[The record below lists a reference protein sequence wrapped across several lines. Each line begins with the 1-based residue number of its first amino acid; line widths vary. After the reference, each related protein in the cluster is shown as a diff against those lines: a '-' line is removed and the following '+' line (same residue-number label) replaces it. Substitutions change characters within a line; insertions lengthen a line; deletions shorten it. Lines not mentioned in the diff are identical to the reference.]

1 MGLVHTVG
9 VVLHPRR
16 ECGVAV
22 QTITGWARARDVTVL
37 GLEPEV
43 NGLDC
48 GTVAVDEAELLDR
61 AGLLVSLGGDG
72 TMLRAMR
79 LVLRRAA
86 AGLGGDV
93 RAPGFLAQGG

>member
-22 QTITGWARARDVTVL
+22 QTITGWAQTRDVTVL
-37 GLEPEV
+37 GLAPEV
-43 NGLDC
+43 SGLDC

-61 AGLLVSLGGDG
+61 AGLLGSLGGDG
-72 TMLRAMR
+72 TMRRAMR
-79 LVLRRAA
+79 LVQRRAA
-86 AGLGGDV
+86 PV
-93 RAPGFLAQGG
+93 LAVHVGRRGSL